1 MSAPTTPSYRP
12 VPRPSAPVVNRNSI
26 TGTVIFI
33 AVLSSVLTT
42 LATSYVIPRYLPA
55 LLPATPA
62 ALNKA
67 AVPAKIAAAGKVP
80 KSAKTAAAQVTAP
93 PVEAANTALAL
104 VQTVRT
110 QASDFASTEVHPNF
124 WSDLLKVEQSATAVA
139 NDDGSDKANTAKLA
153 AKFSTNLDTA
163 ITMATSI
170 ANRTT
175 ARETEEALGQAAQ
188 IRDALTGIRGTL
200 P

>member
-1 MSAPTTPSYRP
+1 
-12 VPRPSAPVVNRNSI
+12 
-26 TGTVIFI
+26 
-33 AVLSSVLTT
+33 
-42 LATSYVIPRYLPA
+42 
-55 LLPATPA
+55 
-62 ALNKA
+62 
-67 AVPAKIAAAGKVP
+67 
-80 KSAKTAAAQVTAP
+80 
-93 PVEAANTALAL
+93 
-104 VQTVRT
+104 
-110 QASDFASTEVHPNF
+110 VHPNF